1 MCAKAKISFLL
12 CGRSGRQMRWP
23 LTSDSSAIP
32 AVNRNSTRRYLKL
45 QPEAPPM
52 CCACDVQRATCDVQ
66 RALSAAGHCS
76 LSAYTVPLSGMPTDR
91 QALRHTRERVP
102 QHVL

>member
-32 AVNRNSTRRYLKL
+32 AANSVEQHTTV
-45 QPEAPPM
+45 PEAESEAAAGVLCM
-52 CCACDVQRATCDVQ
+52 QHATCNVQRAD
-66 RALSAAGHCS
+66 RGAAGHCS
-76 LSAYTVPLSGMPTDR
+76 LSVQCVTTQRNAD
-91 QALRHTRERVP
+91 RHTMVY
-102 QHVL
+102 VLCCLYASH